1 MTQAQII
8 ALINSSVVF
17 GTVILFGAVGEIL
30 TEKGGNLNLG
40 VPGIM
45 YMGGIAGLIGTFY
58 YEKAM
63 GADAVTGAATVIL
76 AMGAGKTAAKG
87 IDEYLRNK

>member
-1 MTQAQII
+1 MTQAQLI

-45 YMGGIAGLIGTFY
+45 YMGGIAGLIGTF
-58 YEKAM
+58 
-63 GADAVTGAATVIL
+63 
-76 AMGAGKTAAKG
+76 
-87 IDEYLRNK
+87 

>member
-40 VPGIM
+40 APGIM
-45 YMGGIAGLIGTFY
+45 PLARSGRSPS
-58 YEKAM
+58 
-63 GADAVTGAATVIL
+63 IL
-76 AMGAGKTAAKG
+76 SG
-87 IDEYLRNK
+87 R